1 MEQYTSQAIKYTMT
15 DDDFIRLS
23 SFIQTE
29 LGIKMPYPKKVMLQC
44 RLQKRLRELNI
55 PSFSEYLEYVF
66 SIEGRKEEMI
76 RMIDLVTT
84 NKTDFFREPSH
95 FDYLKDVVLPEL
107 CNLRQKRTVKIWS
120 AACSS
125 GEEPYTIAIIM
136 QDYLENQTE
145 IDFEIFGT
153 DISTRILEK
162 AALGIYSTDRIIG
175 IPDGIKRKYFMR
187 SKNPENKTVRL
198 IPEIRSRVAFQKM
211 NLMDDSYDVKT
222 EFDIIFCR
230 NVLIYFDRETQ
241 YRVISKL
248 VSRLRYDG
256 YFFLG
261 HSESITN
268 MRVPLRQIRPTIFR
282 KI

>member
-1 MEQYTSQAIKYTMT
+1 MEQYTSQAIKHTMT

-44 RLQKRLRELNI
+44 RLQKRLRDLNI
-55 PSFSEYLEYVF
+55 PSFGEYLEYVF
-66 SIEGRKEEMI
+66 SNEGRKQEMVK
-76 RMIDLVTT
+76 MIDLVTT

-95 FDYLKDVVLPEL
+95 FDYMKDVVLPEL
-107 CNLRQKRTVKIWS
+107 CNLRQKRPIKIWS

-136 QDYLENQTE
+136 QDYFENQSE

-162 AALGIYSTDRIIG
+162 AALGIYSAERIAG
-175 IPDGIKRKYFMR
+175 IPERILHKYFMR

-198 IPEIRSRVAFQKM
+198 VPEIRSRVAFQKM

-241 YRVISKL
+241 HRVINKL

-268 MRVPLRQIRPTIFR
+268 MRVPLRQIKPTIFR